1 MHSQMF
7 IEILTKTPCLIV
19 IYRENEE
26 VFKNL
31 LDKKFPATFSKT
43 GGLIWEQLQQKFFVL
58 LTTKKNSYA

>member
-7 IEILTKTPCLIV
+7 IEILTKTPCWKV

-31 LDKKFPATFSKT
+31 RDKKFPATFNKT
-43 GGLIWEQLQQKFFVL
+43 GGLIWEQLQQKLFVL